1 MANALR
7 YTFQMIGE
15 DSSAMT
21 FDNVDA
27 ANDILDLSGWDF
39 TGLSPVY
46 TLEDSGT
53 TLVLT
58 IDFGTDLDAQDAFH
72 NNVKDTWDTASV
84 NEGEEYLPRILMN
97 HGTTGNKILKD
108 ENNEE
113 KEK

>member
-7 YTFQMIGE
+7 YTFQMEGE

-58 IDFGTDLDAQDAFH
+58 IDFGTDVDAQDAFH
-72 NNVKDTWDTASV
+72 NNVKDTWPTASV
-84 NEGEEYLPRILMN
+84 NPGEEYLPRILMN
-97 HGTTGNKILKD
+97 AGTTGNKILKD
-108 ENNEE
+108 ENGTE

>member
-53 TLVLT
+53 TLV
-58 IDFGTDLDAQDAFH
+58 
-72 NNVKDTWDTASV
+72 
-84 NEGEEYLPRILMN
+84 
-97 HGTTGNKILKD
+97 
-108 ENNEE
+108 
-113 KEK
+113 